1 MIRQEHGVD
10 WASVNIGATCSFTG
24 SARTILVKGSG
35 GCVKFTTDSF
45 QGFVAIIS
53 NSSDESELIQ
63 EQLAKCLQ
71 DGVNARIK

>member
-1 MIRQEHGVD
+1 MCFCG
-10 WASVNIGATCSFTG
+10 GAHTF
-24 SARTILVKGSG
+24 LVKGSG